1 MEEMKK
7 LSIET
12 VKSRMEES
20 YQLVWVDYR
29 DNLNGQ
35 QALIQKCLQEKSDT
49 PLWEKE
55 DGYSIKHVYGVC
67 NSFFGNALKI
77 VA

>member
-12 VKSRMEES
+12 VKSWMEES

-29 DNLNGQ
+29 DNLNG
-35 QALIQKCLQEKSDT
+35 
-49 PLWEKE
+49 
-55 DGYSIKHVYGVC
+55 
-67 NSFFGNALKI
+67 
-77 VA
+77 